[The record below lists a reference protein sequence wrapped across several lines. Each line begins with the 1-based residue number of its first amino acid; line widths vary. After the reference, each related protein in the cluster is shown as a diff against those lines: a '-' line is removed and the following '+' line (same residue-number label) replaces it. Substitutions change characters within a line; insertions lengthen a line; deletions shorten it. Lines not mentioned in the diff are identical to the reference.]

1 MFFCLVTFLLD
12 GGNGAQ
18 HEGSDRRAAGCEVG
32 AECVQGQGLPSKRGA
47 QPHLGKPWG
56 THHRCG
62 CPLHGEQVS
71 GAEKAD
77 IYLTAPPQLPHCF
90 KPDTRL
96 VFLKLVFKIFDKKTT
111 WWLFQIGPNKP
122 SGHALF
128 LFSLYYW
135 AETNT
140 AICQCVME
148 PFYTN

>member
-56 THHRCG
+56 THHWCG

-77 IYLTAPPQLPHCF
+77 IYLTAPPQLSHCF
-90 KPDTRL
+90 KPDTHL
-96 VFLKLVFKIFDKKTT
+96 VLKNLYFTFLTKKLFV
-111 WWLFQIGPNKP
+111 PNKP
-122 SGHALF
+122 SGHALI
-128 LFSLYYW
+128 LFSLMY
-135 AETNT
+135 
-140 AICQCVME
+140 
-148 PFYTN
+148 